1 MKTLKK
7 MFQYINFND
16 SYKILMVDG
25 VLNEIFFFSSE
36 RKASFSPE
44 IKPLVTIIIM
54 KIVTMSPIYKKI
66 M

>member
-7 MFQYINFND
+7 MFQYIHFND

-25 VLNEIFFFSSE
+25 VLNEKKKLSE